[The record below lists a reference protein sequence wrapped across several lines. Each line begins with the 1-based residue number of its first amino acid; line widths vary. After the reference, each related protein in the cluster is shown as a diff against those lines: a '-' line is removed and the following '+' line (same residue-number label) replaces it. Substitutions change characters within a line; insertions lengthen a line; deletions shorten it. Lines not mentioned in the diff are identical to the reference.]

1 MKNELK
7 PSISPSANCTLSI
20 VLTNLGL
27 EGMIAESLNLRTFS
41 GQESETLMHKRDY
54 VIQVADNEM

>member
-7 PSISPSANCTLSI
+7 PSISESADCTLSI

-27 EGMIAESLNLRTFS
+27 EGMIGQSLNLSTS
-41 GQESETLMHKRDY
+41 
-54 VIQVADNEM
+54 